1 MEKLENRLN
10 HLRLKM
16 EAKIRSSFAAN
27 GKVFRLEQLCDALTL
42 GSFEKSCILFLLQST
57 IMPQHTTR
65 AQLPPGLDRMCTVGS
80 LVRSMNNAVTSG
92 VFG

>member
-42 GSFEKSCILFLLQST
+42 CSFEKSCILFLLQST
-57 IMPQHTTR
+57 IMPQQTTR
-65 AQLPPGLDRMCTVGS
+65 AHLPPGLCTVGS